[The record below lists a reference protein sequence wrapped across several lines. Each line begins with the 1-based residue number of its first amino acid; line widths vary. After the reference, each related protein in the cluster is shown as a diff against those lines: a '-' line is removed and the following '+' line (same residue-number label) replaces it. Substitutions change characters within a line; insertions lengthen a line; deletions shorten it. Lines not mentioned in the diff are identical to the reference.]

1 LCGSEF
7 LEQCLRVE
15 RVAGDLRLR
24 GWIGLPTFSRS
35 QANLQFLFVNGRMVR
50 DRVVTHALRQA
61 YQDVLYHGRHPAYV
75 VYLELDPGQV
85 DVNAHPA
92 KHEVRFRNQRTVY
105 DFIFSTVHA
114 NLAET
119 KAGGVAQP
127 AHTAVPVRAAAG
139 PTPPLR
145 AQVPMPFGV
154 AEQME
159 AYRGLHEPVPGA
171 PPAIRPEEPR
181 GAIPPLGYALAQ
193 LHGVYILAQNSQG
206 LVIVDM
212 HAAHERIVYERLK
225 LAYGGDGIRRQPLLV
240 PVTVAVT
247 EREAGL
253 VEEDPERFSALGFE
267 VRRMGP
273 ETLVVREVPTVLGD
287 VDVAALVRD
296 VLADL
301 LTLGT
306 SDRLEARLNELL
318 AGMACHGAV
327 RANRR
332 LTVPEMNTLLRD
344 MERTERSGQCNHGR
358 PTWVQ
363 LDMAALDKLFL
374 RGQ

>member
-1 LCGSEF
+1 
-7 LEQCLRVE
+7 VE

-35 QANLQFLFVNGRMVR
+35 QPNLQFLFVNGRMVR
-50 DRVVTHALRQA
+50 DRVVSHALRQA

-75 VYLELDPGQV
+75 VYLELDPAQV

-92 KHEVRFRNQRTVY
+92 KHEVRFRDQRTVY

-119 KAGGVAQP
+119 KAGGTP
-127 AHTAVPVRAAAG
+127 ARSEAAVAVPASATL
-139 PTPPLR
+139 PPPLR
-145 AQVPMPFGV
+145 SQAPMPLAVAEHLVPYAGLHDAGVPLPIPKDAQVG
-154 AEQME
+154 E
-159 AYRGLHEPVPGA
+159 A
-171 PPAIRPEEPR
+171 
-181 GAIPPLGYALAQ
+181 PPLGYAVAQ
-193 LHGVYILAQNSQG
+193 LHGVYILAQNSKG

-225 LAYGGDGIRRQPLLV
+225 AAYGGEGIRSQPLLV

-247 EREAGL
+247 AREAAL
-253 VEEDPERFSALGFE
+253 VEEDPERFGALGFD

-273 ETLVVREVPTVLGD
+273 ETVVVRQVPAVLRD

-301 LTLGT
+301 VTLGT
-306 SDRLEARLNELL
+306 SDRLETRLNELL
-318 AGMACHGAV
+318 AAMACHGAV
-327 RANRR
+327 RAHRR

-363 LDMAALDKLFL
+363 LDLAALDRLFL